1 MLDQQQPDRKA
12 VTPHVPM
19 AVLLRF
25 HGEDAMYIVMGSAM
39 VAVGLIAA
47 SLLAWV
53 FRSSTTPGWL
63 SSDLAAMLL
72 CIPVTALIGLGAGYV
87 FFGLSHGIGAV
98 EAAALIACAAVLWG
112 VRWTL
117 QRHLPAPVVVGTAGT
132 GLSARPPRT
141 P

>member
-1 MLDQQQPDRKA
+1 
-12 VTPHVPM
+12 M
-19 AVLLRF
+19 AVLLRVY
-25 HGEDAMYIVMGSAM
+25 GEDDMDIVIGSAM
-39 VAVGLIAA
+39 VALGLVGA

-53 FRSSTTPGWL
+53 FRTPGTPRWL

-72 CIPVTALIGLGAGYV
+72 CIPITALIGLGAGYV
-87 FFGLSHGIGAV
+87 FLGLSHGIGLV

-117 QRHLPAPVVVGTAGT
+117 RRHLPAPVAIGTAGT
-132 GLSARPPRT
+132 GLTRNLPRA